1 VSAIAIRP
9 RRATELVDAG
19 FQLLRR
25 FYPQLLTVTAIAM
38 APSVFARIAMRDALA
53 NPALMMARMGP
64 VMGGVLIIIV
74 CSIFADGV
82 LVVATSNGY
91 LDSTVDLTR
100 AFRDGTRRLLPV
112 IATNILRYL
121 AFMGAAMVVALL
133 GAVLAAGRVGW
144 LLIFLVPFAFWYAF
158 RIYLGT
164 FAATA
169 AVLLEGLGPVA
180 ALKRSWQ
187 LSDGCRTH
195 VFWTLLLSWI
205 LYFVLYVIAT
215 TVGMT
220 MFTPTITVIIA
231 AVAIVLVYPFLAVV
245 STLLYYD
252 LRVRK
257 EGFDLEVMSRELGA
271 AGTTTPLPAL

>member
-1 VSAIAIRP
+1 
-9 RRATELVDAG
+9 
-19 FQLLRR
+19 
-25 FYPQLLTVTAIAM
+25 
-38 APSVFARIAMRDALA
+38 
-53 NPALMMARMGP
+53 
-64 VMGGVLIIIV
+64 
-74 CSIFADGV
+74 
-82 LVVATSNGY
+82 
-91 LDSTVDLTR
+91 
-100 AFRDGTRRLLPV
+100 
-112 IATNILRYL
+112 
-121 AFMGAAMVVALL
+121 
-133 GAVLAAGRVGW
+133 
-144 LLIFLVPFAFWYAF
+144 VPFAFWYAF